1 MRQGLGIGTDTN
13 SSNVESGF
21 NQNDL
26 LYEHGEYTSSG
37 IVYHIDTDSW
47 TEETDENLY
56 FKIAKTI
63 TGTSAGPNV
72 PVLPSIEYSD
82 LTDAA
87 TALSLTIS
95 NGANF
100 AANSSALISEML
112 GTTGYDLHPLPNDIA
127 EVGSGGIWNSGGQSE
142 LATSFIYGGN
152 EVIGHNL
159 TKCFIN
165 NNSVI
170 DDFIED
176 FYNNSLGLQFLESGA
191 LTQEAYDNT
200 FGDVQL
206 FQGGN
211 FVRFIIGKASD
222 NSGVF
227 TFDYPIPEYDS
238 VGDGED
244 GFLPLGEKWKL
255 AVQESLATEYTNF
268 TPFLGLAGLED
279 LFLDLFLCDSAIGAD
294 LILGNDSATH
304 TVGLPQIAKT
314 YVVATKSVA
323 QEVPD
328 FTGFVYPVQFEFMAE
343 NASNA
348 FAYFQPAVLAAFNTY
363 GVTATAL
370 INNIDRYAKPT
381 EITENAVPS
390 EDPTDGNTNQSISID
405 ANFKSVYKDTQVSF
419 SESAYQLRFQYIAF
433 VPVTETIPD
442 PWYTRLPGET
452 ITLKIG
458 VHVSGERL
466 GTSALLGAL
475 SLQPNGYT
483 QIEKEIISVT
493 SADQNQSTY
502 TINGVEYKW
511 ALHYAILDLQD
522 VIKNNDGL
530 TAEEIASQESTFIQI
545 FGVTRL
551 EISSNKRYGIVLDP
565 QKYGEGYT
573 PISSTGLAGKVI
585 PPSLRQIIVPTLPA
599 TGAAEAAVFG
609 LTSFAADAQDQQ
621 YDGAAERSKTEW
633 TSGDRIFEPIPQFKY
648 QAELRQTID
657 KYFPGIPL
665 YGQSTGGPI
674 EFNSRRGAIT
684 PDSRFVYADALNNTT
699 YTFDVNMMFSVLDP
713 QNARDINDIVITF
726 LIIKSTDF
734 GSTWTI
740 ADSETIPTAN
750 ISRGTKETIDGT
762 LDTTMSVTLNAV
774 SIDPIEYTLLAFTAI
789 VQDTGNGS
797 AANNYVSNQGFY
809 IKGGSYV
816 ENFIATAPNRVAYT
830 PPPATFEVASFNYAV
845 AGYMSDFGSGTDYD
859 LTIDKPSGVSTG
871 DMVVILVATA
881 NSTTTDYVTTP
892 AGFTEVFDI
901 TNQTGDSQISAFYK
915 IIDGTEG
922 SQITVAVTQGS
933 SSSSIGWALHITGAA
948 TSSPI
953 DAIGTESAALMSG
966 GFTAPV
972 TTQTDGALCLNITS
986 YDGAD
991 IDFFGIPA
999 STSTSNGWE
1008 RASTDS
1014 SSYDQPNLAII
1025 HDYTKTVSFVGL
1037 STLISWKIMD
1047 EAGDSDSMYIEARE
1061 AGVLNSDGVI
1071 SKSFAIKPA

>member
-63 TGTSAGPNV
+63 TGTIAGPNV

-112 GTTGYDLHPLPNDIA
+112 GTTGYDLHPLANTIHQ
-127 EVGSGGIWNSGGQSE
+127 VGSGGIWNSGGQSE
-142 LATSFIYGGN
+142 LATSFIYGGD
-152 EVIGHNL
+152 EVVGHNL
-159 TKCFIN
+159 SRCFIN
-165 NNSVI
+165 NNCII
-170 DDFIED
+170 DDFIEE
-176 FYNNSLGLQFLESGA
+176 YYANSLGLQFLEAGA
-191 LTQEAYDNT
+191 LTQQEYNT
-200 FGDVQL
+200 NFGSVQL

-238 VGDGED
+238 VTDADGNVI
-244 GFLPLGEKWKL
+244 PLGDEWKV
-255 AVQESLATEYTNF
+255 AIQESLTEYSNF
-268 TPFLGLAGLED
+268 TPFLGLDNLED
-279 LFLDLFLCDSAIGAD
+279 ILLDLFLCDSGIGGQ
-294 LILGNDSATH
+294 LLLGNDSATH
-304 TVGLPQIAKT
+304 DPGLPQIART

-370 INNIDRYAKPT
+370 INNIDRYAKPKD
-381 EITENAVPS
+381 ITENAVLS
-390 EDPTDGNTNQSISID
+390 ENPTDGNTNQSISVD
-405 ANFKSVYKDTQVSF
+405 ADYKSVYKDTQVSF

-442 PWYTRLPGET
+442 PWYTRLPDET
-452 ITLKIG
+452 LTLKIG

-466 GTSALLGAL
+466 GTTALLGAL

-483 QIEKEIISVT
+483 QIEKEITSVT
-493 SADQNQSTY
+493 SGDQNQSTY

-511 ALHYAILDLQD
+511 ALHYAVLDLQD

-530 TAEEIASQESTFIQI
+530 TAEEIASQESIFIQI

-565 QKYGEGYT
+565 QKYGDGYT

-633 TSGDRIFEPIPQFKY
+633 ISGDRIFEPIPQFKY

-684 PDSRFVYADALNNTT
+684 PDSKFVYADALNNTT
-699 YTFDVNMMFSVLDP
+699 YTFDVNMIFSVLDP

-762 LDTTMSVTLNAV
+762 LDTTMSVALDAV
-774 SIDPIEYTLLAFTAI
+774 TSSPPTYTLLAFTAI

-797 AANNYVSNQGFY
+797 AATNYASSQGFY
-809 IKGGSYV
+809 IKAGSYV
-816 ENFIATAPNRVAYT
+816 ENFISTAPNKVAYN

-845 AGYMSDFGSGTDYD
+845 AGYMSDYGSGTNYD

-881 NSTTTDYVTTP
+881 NSSLTDYVTTP

-953 DAIGTESAALMSG
+953 DAIGTESATLLSG

-1025 HDYTKTVSFVGL
+1025 HDYTNTVAFVGL
-1037 STLISWKIMD
+1037 STLITWKIMD
-1047 EAGDSDSMYIEARE
+1047 VAGNSNSMYIQAKEEGA
-1061 AGVLNSDGVI
+1061 LKSDGVI